1 MASELIALLDGR
13 EIGRI
18 QRDKRDRLTLVYD
31 DAWRRSQQA
40 YPLSLSMSLAAQ
52 EHGHVVIESF
62 IWGLLPD
69 NDRILD
75 RWAKKF
81 QVSARNPFALIAN
94 VGEDCAGAIQFALPE
109 RLDVLQGTNDSK
121 VEWLDEAQVAER
133 LGALRED
140 MSAWRTPRDTGQF
153 SLAGAQA
160 KTALLFE
167 NGRWGVPS
175 GRIPTTHILKPPMR
189 ELDGHAENEHFCL
202 DLARALEIPA
212 AKSTVE
218 HFQEEVAIVVER
230 YDRDRTTGSLKRI
243 HQEDMCQAMGILPTK
258 KYENEGGPTAK
269 QITDLLRT
277 HSTARE
283 EDVATFVGA
292 LAFNWLIGG
301 TDAHAKNYSVLLASN
316 AVRLAPLYD
325 VASVLPYDGVDIH
338 KLKLAMKIGGE
349 YELMNIGVRQWKKL
363 ADTLRID
370 EDQVFAQIDKLASSI
385 PDYAADT
392 RRNARQAGLQHPIID
407 RLTENLTARAV
418 RCRSLLKGGPAPPAA
433 LTLTGHAS
441 RYLPIQGTF
450 FAHRLTLEGVGED
463 ALTQSLTTARVD
475 MNPHQV
481 DAALFAMSSP
491 LSKGALLADEVG
503 LGKTIEASLVIAQ
516 RWAER
521 RRRILLIV
529 PASLRKQWSQELHDK
544 FSLPSVILESKTY
557 KEAKKSGSRR
567 PLAIS
572 DQIVIVSYEFG
583 ALKADDIAA
592 INWDLVVFD
601 EAHRLRNVY
610 KKEGAKRA
618 KALRHATRNA
628 RKILLTATPLQ
639 NSLMELYGLISVVDE
654 QFFGDEASFR
664 QQYVSANGSGNELLF
679 LRKRL
684 EPISKRTLR
693 RQVQQAGLIR
703 YTERTSLT
711 LEFEPKPQEVELYTA
726 VSTYLQRPGTFAF
739 GGKPNALVTLV
750 VRKILGSSTFA
761 VAETLGKIIDRLK
774 QKLPPTIESLTDYDV
789 VEEVA
794 EEVASED
801 ASASETTEAIIDTAK
816 LEAEIAELERY
827 RALALE
833 IGSNAKGLELVKALP
848 RALDQIE
855 QKGGNRK
862 AVIFTESVR
871 TQRYLAELLAAN
883 GYSGDVVLLN
893 GQNNDPDSRAI
904 YEDWRARHR
913 DTDASSGSRT
923 ADMKAAVVE
932 AFRDRKSILIATE
945 SGAEGIN
952 LQFCS
957 LVVNFDLPWN
967 PQRVEQRIGRCHRYG
982 QKIDVTVVNFLNLKN
997 HAEIRVHQL
1006 LATKFHLFKGVFG
1019 ASDEVLGAIERGV
1032 DIERRILEIVQT
1044 ARNEAEIDAEFDK
1057 LQEDL
1062 QARINEQ
1069 VLDARKRLLENV
1081 DERVVAQL
1089 KARGNEIHRSKSEFE
1104 RQLLLLAHAE
1114 LPEARFHPD
1123 DDRRFDFRGDTYTV
1137 EWPLADEKGWRFFR
1151 LFEGTLATELVDRAK
1166 ARTFERPLHLH
1177 FDLAEYKGGRL
1188 ADVERLRGAAGW
1200 LQVAKLK
1207 IATPAVTR
1215 EHLVVSVLPDWAI
1228 DDLHQDTIERLFR
1241 VPAIDLGAAPDTVPA
1256 PGLKAIEDRRRQEL
1270 LDEAEHQ
1277 NADWL
1282 DTESNKL
1289 DAYADDLEGS
1299 FDAEI
1304 KALESEIKAA
1314 KKELRTATL
1323 TMEAKLAEKRRISG
1337 LEARR
1342 DKMKAE
1348 FFDRRA
1354 KIRAEVEAMLDQI
1367 QESLK
1372 MKPTLTPLFV
1382 IRWEVP

>member
-1 MASELIALLDGR
+1 MADELIALLDGR

-18 QRDKRDRLTLVYD
+18 HRDRRDRLTFVYD
-31 DAWRRSQQA
+31 DAWRRLSQA
-40 YPLSLSMSLAAQ
+40 YPLSLSMPLAAQ
-52 EHGHVVIESF
+52 EHGHAVIEAF
-62 IWGLLPD
+62 VWGLLPD
-69 NDRILD
+69 NERILD
-75 RWAKKF
+75 RWATKF
-81 QVSARNPFALIAN
+81 QVSARNAFSLIAN
-94 VGEDCAGAIQFALPE
+94 VGEDCAGAIQFARPE
-109 RLDVLQGTNDSK
+109 RLDILQGTDASE
-121 VEWLDEAQVAER
+121 VDWLDEAQVADR
-133 LGALRED
+133 LRALRED
-140 MSAWRTPRDTGQF
+140 LSAWRTPHDTGQF

-175 GRIPTTHILKPPMR
+175 GRIPTTHILKPPVR
-189 ELDGHAENEHFCL
+189 EFDGHAENEHFCL

-218 HFQEEVAIVVER
+218 RFQDEVAIVVER
-230 YDRDRTTGSLKRI
+230 YDRSRATGTLIRV
-243 HQEDMCQAMGILPTK
+243 HQEDVCQALGIPPTR
-258 KYENEGGPTAK
+258 KYENEGGPTTK
-269 QITDLLRT
+269 QIVDLLRT
-277 HSTARE
+277 HSTSRD
-283 EDVATFVGA
+283 EDVATFVAA
-292 LAFNWLIGG
+292 LAFNWLIAG
-301 TDAHAKNYSVLLASN
+301 TDAHAKNYSVLIAPN

-325 VASVLPYDGVDIH
+325 VASALPYEGLDFK
-338 KLKLAMKIGGE
+338 KLKLAMKIGGD
-349 YELMNIGVRQWKKL
+349 YELKNIGLRQWQKL
-363 ADTLRID
+363 AGALRID
-370 EDQVFAQIDKLASSI
+370 EDQITAQIDQLAAGI
-385 PDYAADT
+385 PDYAADI
-392 RRNARQAGLQHPIID
+392 RRTAKQAGLQHPIID
-407 RLTENLTARAV
+407 RLAESLTARAT
-418 RCRSLLKGGPAPPAA
+418 RCRNLMKGRPAEPLPAA
-433 LTLTGHAS
+433 PIDQAP

-450 FAHRLTLEGVGED
+450 FAHRLTLEGVGEE

-544 FSLPSVILESKTY
+544 FSLPSVIIESRTY
-557 KEAKKSGSRR
+557 NEAKKRGALR
-567 PLAIS
+567 PLEYT
-572 DQIVIVSYEFG
+572 DRVVIISYEFG

-592 INWDLVVFD
+592 ISWDLVVFD

-610 KKEGAKRA
+610 RKEGAKRA
-618 KALRHATRNA
+618 KALRTATRNV

-639 NSLMELYGLISVVDE
+639 NSLMELYGLVSVIDD

-664 QQYVSANGSGNELLF
+664 QKYISVNGDGNALLF

-711 LEFEPKPQEVELYTA
+711 LEFAPKPQEVELYTA
-726 VSTYLQRPGTFAF
+726 VSSYLQRPDTFAF
-739 GGKPNALVTLV
+739 GGKPNQLITLV

-761 VAETLGKIIDRLK
+761 VAETLGKIIERLK
-774 QKLPPTIESLTDYDV
+774 QELPPTIESLTDYDV
-789 VEEVA
+789 IEEVA
-794 EEVASED
+794 EEEEEAPED
-801 ASASETTEAIIDTAK
+801 DSAPDTAEPAVDMAR

-833 IGSNAKGLELVKALP
+833 IGSNAKGLQLVQALP
-848 RALDQIE
+848 RVLDEIE
-855 QKGGNRK
+855 QKGGERK

-871 TQRYLAELLAAN
+871 TQRYLADLLAAN

-913 DTDASSGSRT
+913 GTDAISGSRT

-982 QKIDVTVVNFLNLKN
+982 QKIDVIVVNFLNLKN
-997 HAEIRVHQL
+997 HAEARVFQL
-1006 LATKFHLFKGVFG
+1006 LDTNFNLFKGVFG

-1057 LQEDL
+1057 LQDEL
-1062 QARINEQ
+1062 QARINAQ

-1089 KARGNEIHRSKSEFE
+1089 KSRGNEINRSKSEFE

-1114 LPEARFHPD
+1114 LPEAQFHHD
-1123 DDRRFDFRGDTYTV
+1123 DDRRFDFRRETYTV
-1137 EWPLADEKGWRFFR
+1137 EWPLADENGWRFFR
-1151 LFEGTLATELVDRAK
+1151 LLEGTLATEIAERAK
-1166 ARTFERPLHLH
+1166 ARRFDQPAYLR
-1177 FDLAEYKGGRL
+1177 FDLGAYRGGRL
-1188 ADVERLRGAAGW
+1188 ADVERLRDLAGW
-1200 LQVAKLK
+1200 ARLSKLK
-1207 IATPAVTR
+1207 IVTPAVTR
-1215 EHLVVSVLPDWAI
+1215 EHLIISVLPDQEI
-1228 DDLHQDTIERLFR
+1228 YLHSDTVERLFR
-1241 VPAIDLGAAPDTVPA
+1241 VPAIDLGPA
-1256 PGLKAIEDRRRQEL
+1256 PAVPSADIQAIEDRRRQEL
-1270 LDEAEHQ
+1270 LEEAEHQ

-1282 DTESNKL
+1282 DTESDKL
-1289 DAYADDLEGS
+1289 DAYADDLERS
-1299 FDAEI
+1299 FESEI

-1314 KKELRTATL
+1314 KKELRTATM
-1323 TMEAKLAEKRRISG
+1323 TMDAKVIEKRRISG

-1354 KIRAEVEAMLDQI
+1354 KIRADVEAMLDEVQA
-1367 QESLK
+1367 SLK
-1372 MKPTLTPLFV
+1372 MKPNMVPLFTF
-1382 IRWEVP
+1382 RWEVK